1 MEKLTLAY
9 EVAKKYHAGQKDR
22 AGKDYIY
29 HVKFVSDQ
37 VLPLGETYALVGM
50 LHDTLEDTAM
60 DRETLEK
67 LFGKTVAEAVALLTH
82 DKKIPY
88 LDYVRNIKAS
98 GNPYAIAVKKADLR
112 NNMDLT
118 RLPEVT
124 EKDRK
129 RVEKYRKAYSIL
141 TEG

>member
-1 MEKLTLAY
+1 M
-9 EVAKKYHAGQKDR
+9 
-22 AGKDYIY
+22 
-29 HVKFVSDQ
+29 
-37 VLPLGETYALVGM
+37 
-50 LHDTLEDTAM
+50 
-60 DRETLEK
+60 
-67 LFGKTVAEAVALLTH
+67 ALLTH

-112 NNMDLT
+112 NNMDLA

-141 TEG
+141 MP